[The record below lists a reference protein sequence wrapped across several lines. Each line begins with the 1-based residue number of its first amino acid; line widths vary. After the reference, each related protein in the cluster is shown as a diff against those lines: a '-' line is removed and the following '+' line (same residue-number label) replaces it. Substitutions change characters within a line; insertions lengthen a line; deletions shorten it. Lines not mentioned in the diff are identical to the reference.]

1 MKTFYSPSIRGFF
14 NSELHGS
21 NMPGDV
27 VEISNQLH
35 AELIAGQS
43 LGKVIV
49 PGDGGVPTLADQPP
63 SAITV
68 TPWQIRKALNQIG
81 LRASVEAAVAGST
94 QEVKDGWEFAS
105 EFKSDNELIAQLC
118 GALGKTE
125 AERLALFQ
133 LAATL

>member
-1 MKTFYSPSIRGFF
+1 MSRFYSPSTRGFYDADF
-14 NSELHGS
+14 HADI
-21 NMPGDV
+21 PADA
-27 VEISNQLH
+27 VEISDAVH
-35 AELIAGQS
+35 SAMMAGQA

-81 LRASVEAAVAGST
+81 LRTSVEAAVAGST

-118 GALGKTE
+118 YALGKTE
-125 AERLALFQ
+125 AERVALFQ